1 MAAPQV
7 GVVSVRV
14 NGDVVPLRGNVTYS
28 LGGLVREPVEG
39 PLGLSAFKVSG
50 MAGFIEV
57 ETVDTP
63 EVDLAA
69 LQEIAN
75 ATITAQ
81 LRNGKTIVLSGAS
94 VVGLLEVS
102 SEDGGFTVRFVGS
115 SAKEI

>member
-7 GVVSVRV
+7 GVVSVRI
-14 NGDVVPLRGNVTYS
+14 NGDVLRLRGNVTYS

-50 MAGFIEV
+50 MAPFVEV
-57 ETVDTP
+57 ETVDA
-63 EVDLAA
+63 EDVDLAA

-81 LRNGKTIVLSGAS
+81 LRNGKTIVCNDSS